1 MSDKAISA
9 RLVQKHDLEVNW
21 LKAVNFA
28 PKQGELIVY
37 DIEVD
42 SDGNVLELPADRTV
56 PYTYARFKV
65 GDGFTLVSDLAFAV
79 VQPDFNQNDPTQA
92 DYVKNR
98 THYLQDTILS
108 EKDSVLYG
116 SDAKTT
122 ATPPDMSI
130 GFMDGRNIYVE
141 ENACLVMRLNDVE
154 FILPYE
160 ELADETGMFNTAPRV
175 IGKYNNIDV
184 SVDFLLRHRKT
195 GLIVPRLTFASLP
208 DEDINIHW
216 TYKQVFI
223 KTLDSIFI
231 PDTIA
236 RVSDFYTKDES
247 DAKYMTGADWE
258 QTDEAQLDYIKNK
271 PSIATDDEVMELLFS
286 RSIVTPVSDSTG
298 YTYLDVDQKILVI

>member
-1 MSDKAISA
+1 MSQKEIKT
-9 RLVQKHDLEVNW
+9 RIRHKHDLEVNW
-21 LKAVNFA
+21 QKAVNFVPLA
-28 PKQGELIVY
+28 GELVIY
-37 DIEVD
+37 DKEID
-42 SDGNVLELPADRTV
+42 SSGNVTKPERI
-56 PYTYARFKV
+56 KI
-65 GDGFTLVSDLAFAV
+65 GDGVNNINDLAFVAPL
-79 VQPDFNQNDPTQA
+79 PDWGQSDATKA

-98 THYLQDTILS
+98 THYLQETVLC
-108 EKDSVLYG
+108 EEDSVLYV

-154 FILPYE
+154 FMLPYE

-175 IGKYNNIDV
+175 IGKYANIDI
-184 SVDFLLRHRKT
+184 SVDFSLRHRKT
-195 GLIVPRLTFASLP
+195 GLRVPRLTFASLP

-223 KTLDSIFI
+223 KTLDSVFI

-247 DAKYMTGADWE
+247 DAKYMTGVDWE
-258 QTDEAQLDYIKNK
+258 QTDE
-271 PSIATDDEVMELLFS
+271 T
-286 RSIVTPVSDSTG
+286 
-298 YTYLDVDQKILVI
+298 